1 MHWIDPHW
9 QSFTPVSAALCPLSL
24 LFGAA
29 AGARRAA
36 YRAGLIPS
44 VKLPVPVIVSG
55 NITVGGTGKT
65 PLALWLAACL
75 RDRGHTPGI
84 VCRGYGGRSRAP
96 QRVAPDSDP
105 HDCGDE
111 AVLLAR
117 RSGCE
122 VWVGADRVSAARSLL
137 AAQPACTVVISDDG
151 LQHYALARDV
161 ELCVVDA
168 ARGFGNGWLLP
179 AGPLRERPS
188 RLETVDAVVVNAGD
202 GSALHPSIASIP
214 ARTARFTMKLE
225 GRELRNVLS
234 PERRVGPGY
243 FRGRRVHAVAGIG
256 SPERFFSQLRGL
268 GLEFTAHPFPDHYR
282 FSAADLA
289 YPGAEAVLMT
299 EKDAVKCRGFAA
311 PTHWELPVDAVPD
324 RALEQLVLR
333 KLGQFPGIEK
343 QD

>member
-1 MHWIDPHW
+1 MAWIEPHW
-9 QSFTPVSAALCPLSL
+9 QSFTPVSAALCPFSL

-36 YRAGLIPS
+36 YRTGLIPG
-44 VKLPVPVIVSG
+44 VKFPVPVIVAG
-55 NITVGGTGKT
+55 NITAGGTGKT
-65 PLALWLAACL
+65 PLALWLAATL
-75 RDRGHTPGI
+75 RARGRTPGI
-84 VCRGYGGRSRAP
+84 VCRGYGGRSSTP
-96 QRVAPDSDP
+96 QRVLPDSDP
-105 HDCGDE
+105 DDCGDE

-122 VWVGADRVSAARSLL
+122 VWAGVDRVAVARSLL
-137 AAQPACTVVISDDG
+137 AARPACNVLVSDDG

-188 RLETVDAVVVNAGD
+188 RLATVDAVVVNAGD
-202 GSALHPSIASIP
+202 GNALHPSLALIP

-225 GRELRNVLS
+225 GREFRNILN
-234 PERRVGPGY
+234 PEHRVGPGY
-243 FRGRRVHAVAGIG
+243 FSGRRVHAVAGIG
-256 SPERFFSQLRGL
+256 NPQRFFSQLQAL

-282 FSAADLA
+282 FSASDLA
-289 YPGAEAVLMT
+289 YAGAEAVLMT
-299 EKDAVKCRGFAA
+299 EKDAVKCRRFAA
-311 PTHWELPVDAVPD
+311 QTHWELPVDAVPES
-324 RALEQLVLR
+324 ALGELVLR
-333 KLGQFPGIEK
+333 RLERVSKIEK